1 MGFSILFMAR
11 ILDTTGSLD
20 LGYKIMIG
28 MVIVAIIFLIL
39 TGLKPDH
46 DRGRMNAKAV

>member
-1 MGFSILFMAR
+1 MAR

-28 MVIVAIIFLIL
+28 MVIVAIIFLVL

-46 DRGRMNAKAV
+46 DRGRLNAKAE